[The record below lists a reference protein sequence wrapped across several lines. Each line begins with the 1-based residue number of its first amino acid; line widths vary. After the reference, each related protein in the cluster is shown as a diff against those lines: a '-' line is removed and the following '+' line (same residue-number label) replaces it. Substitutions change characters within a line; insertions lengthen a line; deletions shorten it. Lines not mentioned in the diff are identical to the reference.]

1 MKKMKNTSE
10 NAKKSTARRVLLY
23 LGSQKK
29 LFFLSLLLSVV
40 YVLLTLLVPVFIGNA
55 IDAVTEN
62 GVDRGELLHWLKL
75 SAVLIPAAAFSKW
88 LISSINNRITFE
100 VVRDVRS
107 DAAAH
112 INLLPVSY
120 VDSHPAG
127 DIVSRIIADADQFAE
142 GLLLGFTEFFT
153 GVLTILGT
161 FLFMLR
167 IRPSITLAVAA
178 LTPLSLFVAKFV
190 TGHTHDMFKLQS
202 KTRGEETALIEE
214 MIGNQKVV
222 QAFTGE
228 EAVLSRFDEING
240 RLEACSLRATFFSSL
255 TNPGTRFVNNVVYAA
270 VTLLGSFSV
279 LGGAMTVGGLSCFLS
294 YAGQFA
300 KPFNEISGVLTE
312 LQNALAS
319 AERIFDFLDSPV
331 RTPDAEN
338 AVRPEH
344 ISGHVELS
352 HMSFSYRPDRPL
364 MEDLN
369 LAVPAGKRI
378 AIVGPTGC
386 GKTTLINLLLR
397 FYDPTDGS
405 IQIDGYDT
413 RVLER
418 AALRRNIGMVL
429 QDTWLMEGTIR
440 DNIAMGKP
448 DATEEEIVNAAK
460 ACHAHSFIRR
470 LPNGYDTVL
479 PENGGDLSQGQ
490 RQLLSIARV
499 MLSLP
504 PILILDEATS
514 SIDTRTELKIQD
526 AFSKMMKGRTS
537 FIVAHRLSTIV
548 DADWILVMKD
558 GTIIEQGTHES
569 LLRTRGFY
577 YKLYNSFTPDSVQ
590 AP

>member
-1 MKKMKNTSE
+1 MKNEKMPAASR
-10 NAKKSTARRVLLY
+10 KKTVSRVLEY
-23 LGSQKK
+23 LGTQKK
-29 LFFLSLLLSVV
+29 WFFLSLLLSVV
-40 YVLLTLLVPVFIGNA
+40 YVAFTLLIPVFIGNA
-55 IDAVTEN
+55 IDAISDE
-62 GVDRGELLHWLKL
+62 GVNKKEILYWLKI
-75 SAVLIPAAAFSKW
+75 SGILIPSAALLKW
-88 LISSINNRITFE
+88 IISSINNKITFE
-100 VVRDVRS
+100 VVRDVRR
-107 DAAAH
+107 DASEH
-112 INLLPVSY
+112 INLLPLSY

-153 GVLTILGT
+153 GILTIFGT

-167 IRPSITLAVAA
+167 IRPGITLLVVG

-190 TGHTHDMFKLQS
+190 TGHTHAMFKLQS
-202 KTRGEETALIEE
+202 KTRGEQTALIEE

-222 QAFTGE
+222 QAFARE
-228 EAVLSRFDEING
+228 KESLEMFDEVND
-240 RLEACSLRATFFSSL
+240 RLEDCAMKATFFSSL
-255 TNPGTRFVNNVVYAA
+255 TNPGTRFVNNVVYAV
-270 VTLLGSFSV
+270 VTLFGSFSV
-279 LGGAMTVGGLSCFLS
+279 IGGHMTVGGLSCFLS

-312 LQNALAS
+312 LQNALAC

-331 RTPDAEN
+331 RTPDAPDAIHLDRAEG
-338 AVRPEH
+338 R
-344 ISGHVELS
+344 VELS
-352 HMSFSYRPDRPL
+352 NMSFSYTPDRPL
-364 MEDLN
+364 MTGLN
-369 LAVPAGKRI
+369 LSVPAGKRI

-413 RVLER
+413 RILER

-440 DNIAMGKP
+440 DNISMGKP
-448 DATEEEIVNAAK
+448 DAALEEIEAAAK
-460 ACHAHSFIRR
+460 ACHAHSFIKR
-470 LPNGYDTVL
+470 LPQGYETFL

-490 RQLLSIARV
+490 KQLLSIARV
-499 MLSLP
+499 MLCLP

-514 SIDTRTELKIQD
+514 SIDTRTELKVQD
-526 AFSKMMKGRTS
+526 AFAKMMRGRTS

-558 GTIIEQGTHES
+558 GTIIEQGTHET
-569 LLRTRGFY
+569 LLKAGGFY
-577 YKLYNSFTPDSVQ
+577 HKLYNSFTPE
-590 AP
+590 